1 MARRY
6 RYSFAKKK
14 EAKKGKWSV
23 GIAVFSLLLF
33 ITAIFASFLLE
44 LKYGFVVGGICLF
57 AALLSIYGFFLGLVS
72 FSEPDSMHRTSI
84 IGSIANGV
92 FMVAWLGFYLIG
104 L

>member
-33 ITAIFASFLLE
+33 FAAVFVSFWLNGQ
-44 LKYGFVVGGICLF
+44 YGFVAGGICLF
-57 AALLSIYGFFLGLVS
+57 AALLSVYGFILGLLS
-72 FSEPDSMHRTSI
+72 FSETQCMHRTSI

-92 FMVAWLGFYLIG
+92 FMAMWLGVYLIG